1 MSFCDRHSDAGGG
14 TATGVSEAQVSD
26 RYSTMKHIGIAGE
39 AAMAAG
45 ICTAMA
51 LPRFIGP
58 EYLTGLSKQAGFNIG
73 WFYLFATIACLCAA
87 YQFMLSAAARARL
100 GRLPLQVGMLGRDIF
115 LLVVIGFCIGYTFVF
130 GLNLM
135 QPILIRQYAG
145 LGDAGVFVS
154 FVATLLP
161 LLVFLLIARVWLP
174 RWSAGLIGDVA
185 PAERD
190 ETASA

>member
-1 MSFCDRHSDAGGG
+1 MSERFA
-14 TATGVSEAQVSD
+14 VL
-26 RYSTMKHIGIAGE
+26 KNIGIAGE

-58 EYLTGLSKQAGFNIG
+58 EHLEGLSKQAGFNIG

-87 YQFMLSAAARARL
+87 YQFMQSAVANARIADI
-100 GRLPLQVGMLGRDIF
+100 PLRAGLLGRDIF
-115 LLVVIGFCIGYTFVF
+115 LLVVIGFGIGYTFVF

-135 QPILIRQYAG
+135 QPILIRQYSG
-145 LGDAGVFVS
+145 LGDAGVFIS

-161 LLVFLLIARVWLP
+161 LLVFLLVARIWLP
-174 RWSAGLIGDVA
+174 RWSAGQIGETE
-185 PAERD
+185 PAQKGEP
-190 ETASA
+190 TAA